1 MTRVSLG
8 RDVPSILAGAAD
20 FLVRQGI
27 NSYLVG
33 GYIRDTLL
41 GRATRDIDI
50 AVAEAAPEVAQKLAE
65 ALHGRYVLLDEAN
78 GIARV
83 VVPAG
88 DAAPESQWHLDLST
102 IRGNIEADLSRR
114 DFTIDAMAI
123 DLREV
128 GEDGSASLLDPFW
141 GKRDLEERLIRAV
154 GDTAFEDDPARL
166 IRAVRLAAA
175 YGFTIEEETE
185 ILLSKQGQL
194 IRQVAGERVREE
206 LCRILASRNAA
217 HFLFYLD
224 RLGLLTA
231 IIPELTATK
240 GVEQPREHYWDV
252 FHHSIE
258 AVAALERLL
267 NGEKEVEFLA
277 LAPHLVPHIEGF
289 EEEIGIGVTRAVLMK
304 LAALLHDIA
313 KPQTKTMEAD
323 GRARFLGHTKEGASI
338 AGDILQRLRFSNR
351 ETGMVQKMIEAHL
364 RLWQMGGDQGMPTR
378 RAIYRYFR
386 DTGDVSIDI
395 MFLTL
400 ADFLATQGPNLDL
413 TEWRRHCGMMG
424 YVLSQRE
431 EDEALVRPL
440 KLLDGDDLMKI
451 LGLKPGPKVGELLEA
466 VREAQGAGE
475 IATREEALAFAQ
487 RRLAQDKPAE
497 KVV

>member
-27 NSYLVG
+27 DSYLVG

-50 AVAEAAPEVAQKLAE
+50 AVAEAAPQVAQKLAE

-83 VVPAG
+83 VVAAG
-88 DAAPESQWHLDLST
+88 DAAGESQWHLDLST

-128 GEDGSASLLDPFW
+128 GEDGSASLIDPFQ
-141 GKRDLEERLIRAV
+141 GKRDLEKRSIRAV

-267 NGEKEVEFLA
+267 NREKEIEFLA

-413 TEWRRHCGMMG
+413 TEWRRHCGMME

-431 EDEALVRPL
+431 EDEALVRPP

>member
-20 FLVRQGI
+20 LLVREGI
-27 NSYLVG
+27 DSYLVG

-41 GRATRDIDI
+41 GRATSDIDI
-50 AVAEAAPEVAQKLAE
+50 AVAGAAPQVAQKLAE

-83 VVPAG
+83 VVTVG
-88 DAAPESQWHLDLST
+88 DAAGEAQWHLDIST
-102 IRGNIEADLSRR
+102 IRGSIEADLSRR

-123 DLREV
+123 DLREA
-128 GEDGSASLLDPFW
+128 GEGSSASLIDPFQ
-141 GKRDLEERLIRAV
+141 GKRDLEKRLIRAV
-154 GDTAFEDDPARL
+154 GDTAFENDPARL
-166 IRAVRLAAA
+166 IRAVRLAAG
-175 YGFTIEEETE
+175 YGFTIEGETE
-185 ILLSKQGQL
+185 VLLSKQSQL

-217 HFLFYLD
+217 RFLFYLD

-231 IIPELTATK
+231 IVPELAATK

-258 AVAALERLL
+258 TVAALERLL
-267 NGEKEVEFLA
+267 NREKEIELLA

-323 GRARFLGHTKEGASI
+323 GRARFLGHTKEGGAI
-338 AGDILQRLRFSNR
+338 AGGILQRLRFSNR

-364 RLWQMGGDQGMPTR
+364 RLWQMGGDHGMPTR

-413 TEWRRHCGMMG
+413 TEWRRHCGLME

-431 EDEALVRPL
+431 EDEALVRPP

-475 IATREEALAFAQ
+475 IATREEALAFALG
-487 RRLAQDKPAE
+487 RLAEDKPTG